1 MSEQEQVSE
10 ADLQYAYG
18 VFDAVKRA
26 MDHTALNPEKIE
38 QFELE
43 FINKMPNIFEALLL
57 LLPTEHRG
65 IIYEIFLSTGRYA
78 RTWMKLKIESKKSS
92 QKN

>member
-1 MSEQEQVSE
+1 MSEQASE
-10 ADLQYAYG
+10 TDLQYAYG

-26 MDHTALNPEKIE
+26 MDHVALNPSKLE

-43 FINKMPNIFEALLL
+43 FIKKMPDIFTALML

-65 IIYEIFLSTGRYA
+65 LIYEIFQSTGRFA
-78 RTWMKLKIESKKSS
+78 RTWMKLKIESKQSS
-92 QKN
+92 RRS

>member
-1 MSEQEQVSE
+1 MSQAQTSE

-26 MDHTALNPEKIE
+26 MDHAALNPEKQE

-43 FINKMPNIFEALLL
+43 FINKMPQIFEALML
-57 LLPTEHRG
+57 LLPMEHRG
-65 IIYEIFLSTGRYA
+65 LIYELFLSTGRYA
-78 RTWMKLKIESKKSS
+78 RTWMKTKIESKQAS
-92 QKN
+92 QIN